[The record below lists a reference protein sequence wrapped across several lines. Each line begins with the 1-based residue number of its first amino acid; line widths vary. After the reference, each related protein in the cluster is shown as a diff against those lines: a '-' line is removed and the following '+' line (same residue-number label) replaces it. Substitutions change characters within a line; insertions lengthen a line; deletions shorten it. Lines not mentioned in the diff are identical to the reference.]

1 MKKDYIEPVI
11 VVIEVSNEDV
21 IMNSVEVD
29 FDELT

>member
-29 FDELT
+29 FDELI

>member
-1 MKKDYIEPVI
+1 MKKDYKEPVI
-11 VVIEVSNEDV
+11 VVIEVSNEYV